1 MAKQNALVVKGN
13 NVRHDQKTDYI
24 CITDLAR
31 LKDEEPAGLVAN
43 WLRSA
48 DTVDFIYEWEN
59 IYNPDFNHV
68 EFDMIR
74 NQAGRNAF
82 RLSTKNLTDIGCI
95 GIYAKAGRY
104 GGTYAAIQWA
114 IHFANWMDPAFYLA
128 TLDSYLD
135 LQRTIYGEDA
145 TRLRF
150 SRELAAKNYKMITQ
164 ANDQRHI
171 PKLPDPGTR
180 DIIYGNQKGPVRRH
194 LKQVDADILNLAIW
208 SMTAKQWRAKFQ
220 PEDKRANMR
229 DFATA
234 EELNTMASLQVI
246 LRHLQEDQYSREEML
261 DRLTIK
267 AREFVK
273 FYCDT
278 PEKVDRL
285 KQAKKKRGW

>member
-1 MAKQNALVVKGN
+1 
-13 NVRHDQKTDYI
+13 
-24 CITDLAR
+24 
-31 LKDEEPAGLVAN
+31 
-43 WLRSA
+43 
-48 DTVDFIYEWEN
+48 
-59 IYNPDFNHV
+59 
-68 EFDMIR
+68 
-74 NQAGRNAF
+74 
-82 RLSTKNLTDIGCI
+82 
-95 GIYAKAGRY
+95 
-104 GGTYAAIQWA
+104 
-114 IHFANWMDPAFYLA
+114 MDPAFYLA

-135 LQRTIYGEDA
+135 LQRTIHGEDA

-164 ANDQRHI
+164 ANNQRQI
-171 PKLPDPGTR
+171 PKMPDPGTR
-180 DIIYGNQKGPVRRH
+180 EIIYGNQKGPVRRH
-194 LKQVDADILNLAIW
+194 LKQVDADTLNLAIW

-229 DFATA
+229 DFATT

-246 LRHLQEDQYSREEML
+246 LRHLQEDQYTREEML